1 MDKESQLH
9 TTKGYPGPEEKE
21 RFFNELIINNS
32 RSMVSIINREYIYE
46 KVNKPFRDAHKGIIK
61 KFTGR
66 SLIDVWGKEVFKN
79 VIKEKIDL
87 CFTGK
92 TVRYEASF
100 NTPGKGERNYE
111 VIFRPVKNKKG
122 EITHLMAETFDVT
135 DLRQSESKTSDLEAV
150 FRERELFFKKRLQQA
165 RNLEMIGV
173 MAGGIAHDFNNI
185 LATISGYTEMLRDD
199 LSENQQDHD
208 KADKILAAVAKA
220 RSLINQILAFS
231 GQFAQEKVK
240 VSVNEVIEDA
250 FGFMKTSIPTSV
262 NVIMDLGDFTGSV
275 FADPIQLFRIFINLF
290 TNALQ
295 AMEGKKGKLM
305 VSTGLAEGDELKE
318 KSGRKKTAQ
327 KYVTI
332 RFRDNGIGMDQSVL
346 SRIFEP
352 FYTTREVGKGTGLGL
367 SVVYGIISEMEGEIF
382 VSSEINKGTLFE
394 IYLPVRQRKQIKH
407 DKSVQK

>member
-61 KFTGR
+61 KFAGR

-231 GQFAQEKVK
+231 GQFAQEKV
-240 VSVNEVIEDA
+240 
-250 FGFMKTSIPTSV
+250 F
-262 NVIMDLGDFTGSV
+262 
-275 FADPIQLFRIFINLF
+275 
-290 TNALQ
+290 
-295 AMEGKKGKLM
+295 
-305 VSTGLAEGDELKE
+305 
-318 KSGRKKTAQ
+318 
-327 KYVTI
+327 
-332 RFRDNGIGMDQSVL
+332 
-346 SRIFEP
+346 
-352 FYTTREVGKGTGLGL
+352 
-367 SVVYGIISEMEGEIF
+367 
-382 VSSEINKGTLFE
+382 
-394 IYLPVRQRKQIKH
+394 
-407 DKSVQK
+407 

>member
-1 MDKESQLH
+1 LDKESQTH
-9 TTKGYPGPEEKE
+9 SIKSYSDPEEKE
-21 RFFNELIINNS
+21 RLFNELIINNS

-79 VIKEKIDL
+79 VIKEKIDI

-92 TVRYEASF
+92 IVRYEASF
-100 NTPGKGERNYE
+100 NTPGKGERIYE
-111 VIFRPVKNKKG
+111 VIFRPVKNRNG

-135 DLRQSESKTSDLEAV
+135 DLRQSESKTSELEAI

-185 LATISGYTEMLRDD
+185 LATISGYAEMLRDD

-220 RSLINQILAFS
+220 RSLINQMLAFS
-231 GQFAQEKVK
+231 GQLAQEKVK

-262 NVIMDLGDFTGSV
+262 NVIMELGDFTGNV

-295 AMEGKKGKLM
+295 AMEGKNGQLI
-305 VSTGLAEGDELKE
+305 VSTGLAEGEELRE

-327 KYVTI
+327 KYVAI
-332 RFRDNGIGMDQSVL
+332 RFRDTGIGMDQSVL
-346 SRIFEP
+346 PRIFEP
-352 FYTTREVGKGTGLGL
+352 FYTTKEVGKGTGL
-367 SVVYGIISEMEGEIF
+367 
-382 VSSEINKGTLFE
+382 
-394 IYLPVRQRKQIKH
+394 
-407 DKSVQK
+407 